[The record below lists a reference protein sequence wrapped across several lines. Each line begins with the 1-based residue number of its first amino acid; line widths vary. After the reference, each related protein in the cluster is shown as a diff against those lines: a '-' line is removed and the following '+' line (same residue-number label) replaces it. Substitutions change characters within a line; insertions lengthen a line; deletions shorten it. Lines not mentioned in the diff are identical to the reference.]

1 MVTWSFAAALLW
13 LTRRALGS
21 VELLKP
27 GSFSALGFMH
37 VFKSGGST
45 YGVALAKYARAHH
58 MPFFTDMREGG
69 PSEVPRYLRTLN
81 PGARHLAV
89 DAPPPKSNFSIFHGH
104 LVDMGFGKLNH
115 HHNGA
120 FNQFF
125 PSPTM
130 TRAPLLAVALREPAT
145 RLMSA
150 FLQLTAGLD
159 HKSGASLAMDPNS
172 LQGGVMDKGEVDLM
186 FAEFMKQQGVAQCR
200 IVPNQAFGPRFA
212 APCAAKDHLEQA
224 RLDAMSDLLRQYILP
239 LITER
244 LEESAALLDV
254 FLGHPTP
261 PSLLQFVRFGLP
273 VRCSSYEDWRQ
284 GRRHAILEECRD
296 TGKGSAKQVG
306 ALVTSSVRRVVRK
319 VMGYELWLYRNATA
333 LFETHLKLHDIRASE
348 LSTSQEFACKPQTL
362 QGCSKKEAKFISR
375 WQTRPRP
382 ELMAE
387 ISRLKGNMGKSVT
400 SDINALKKLTSLE
413 KLLDAAA
420 KPKESEEL

>member
-1 MVTWSFAAALLW
+1 
-13 LTRRALGS
+13 
-21 VELLKP
+21 
-27 GSFSALGFMH
+27 
-37 VFKSGGST
+37 
-45 YGVALAKYARAHH
+45 
-58 MPFFTDMREGG
+58 
-69 PSEVPRYLRTLN
+69 
-81 PGARHLAV
+81 
-89 DAPPPKSNFSIFHGH
+89 
-104 LVDMGFGKLNH
+104 
-115 HHNGA
+115 
-120 FNQFF
+120 
-125 PSPTM
+125 
-130 TRAPLLAVALREPAT
+130 
-145 RLMSA
+145 
-150 FLQLTAGLD
+150 
-159 HKSGASLAMDPNS
+159 MDPNS
-172 LQGGVMDKGEVDLM
+172 LQKGVMDKGDVDLM

-212 APCAAKDHLEQA
+212 APCAAKGHLEEA

-261 PSLLQFVRFGLP
+261 PSLLQLVRYGLP

-284 GRRHAILEECRD
+284 GRRHAILEECHD
-296 TGKGSAKQVG
+296 TGKGSANQVG

-348 LSTSQEFACKPQTL
+348 LSASQEFACKPQTL

-375 WQTRPRP
+375 WQTRPHP

-387 ISRLKGNMGKSVT
+387 IGRLKGNMGKSVT
-400 SDINALKKLTSLE
+400 SDINALKKLASLE
-413 KLLDAAA
+413 KLLDAA